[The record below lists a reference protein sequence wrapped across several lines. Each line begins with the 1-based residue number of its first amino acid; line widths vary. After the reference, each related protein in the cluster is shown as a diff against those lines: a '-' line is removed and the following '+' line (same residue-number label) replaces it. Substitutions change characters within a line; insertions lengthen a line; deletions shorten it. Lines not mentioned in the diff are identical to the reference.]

1 MVESVGSVRGAPTA
15 GLITSRF
22 QRRELVTQPSQVGRD
37 PVWVYTPRTS
47 GSTPEPAIFRH
58 SLREASHIASFKYK
72 AEKQPDGNFTIR
84 DIDIFKA
91 CSRANPLTGEM
102 QDFGKEFCEGAV
114 QKFAERENK
123 DGYRPPVHI
132 GHHSETGDEKKLAGF
147 LSNLRLTNGNDGVPT
162 VISDIVDIPPDVFSE
177 IYSKRLPY
185 RSVEIKNPKVQEFS
199 SLALM
204 SSVVPYHKLALT
216 QVEFSDSPVSAQFWA
231 GRAPAKFW
239 NKKTHKR
246 VCFAEPIDIG
256 GVGLR
261 FWDQFEFGRRQQ
273 MQGRGG
279 QQQPMDG
286 GDQDDDS
293 MLDGLPPE
301 VIQQLMA
308 QMQGGG
314 QQQPDMGGQ
323 QGGDQQIH
331 PDDQAALTEM
341 GAGANEMSQVLAA
354 LQAMPSQITQGV
366 TQAVAQL
373 MAGNQ
378 QNRPVAPAPVG
389 NAEPKQPE
397 AVEFKEVA
405 PVMAA
410 PTAAQFNEL
419 ATKFNKL
426 GEQFAAQGATLADMK
441 KVLDAVAPWVFAQQE
456 SDDVAAVFAE
466 VNRTGVVKAEQ
477 EKLRKSGYGDSQIQ
491 LATKTVTSRI
501 TPAVLHSI
509 RETSMQFSEAGT
521 QLSQHVPQL
530 FADVVAE
537 WKAANVVPAG
547 IAQTNQSRP
556 APVQANGVAP
566 TTFAQ
571 PEDAA
576 KPIVPKTV
584 TAAQIEELKRR
595 APGHA
600 HQFAENNG
608 KAEAVKS
615 LGVFFAEFEAGT
627 PEQKQM
633 FRNDPIEYAIWN
645 MNQAVQF

>member
-1 MVESVGSVRGAPTA
+1 MGEHAAHSVLSAELPGSRPAPQPLQPLSPRGP
-15 GLITSRF
+15 
-22 QRRELVTQPSQVGRD
+22 
-37 PVWVYTPRTS
+37 
-47 GSTPEPAIFRH
+47 
-58 SLREASHIASFKYK
+58 IASFKYK

-102 QDFGKEFCEGAV
+102 QDFGKDFCEGAV

-231 GRAPAKFW
+231 GRAPAKMW

-246 VCFAEPIDIG
+246 VCFAEPIEGSAG
-256 GVGLR
+256 GVR

-308 QMQGGG
+308 QMQGG

-323 QGGDQQIH
+323 QGGGQQIG
-331 PDDQAALTEM
+331 PEDQAALTEM
-341 GAGANEMSQVLAA
+341 GAGPNDMSAI
-354 LQAMPSQITQGV
+354 LQAIQGIAPQV
-366 TQAVAQL
+366 VQGVAQL

-389 NAEPKQPE
+389 NAEPKAAN

-405 PVMAA
+405 PVATTGA

-419 ATKFNKL
+419 VERFNKL
-426 GEQFAAQGATLADMK
+426 GTQFAAQGATLADMK
-441 KVLDAVAPWVFAQQE
+441 KVLDSVAPWVFAAQE
-456 SDDVAAVFAE
+456 SEDVSAVFAE
-466 VNRTGVVKAEQ
+466 VNATGVVKAEQ
-477 EKLRKSGYGDSQIQ
+477 EKLRKGGYGDSQIQ
-491 LATKTVTSRI
+491 LATNTVTNRI
-501 TPAVLHSI
+501 APAVVKAI
-509 RETSMQFSEAGT
+509 RETSVNFSEAGS
-521 QLSQHVPQL
+521 QLSKRVPQL
-530 FADVVAE
+530 FAEVVAE
-537 WKAANVVPAG
+537 WKAANVVPSG
-547 IAQTNQSRP
+547 IASTSQTRP
-556 APVQANGVAP
+556 ADADGVAP
-566 TTFAQ
+566 ASFAQ
-571 PEDAA
+571 PNGAPVVVPAKVTDADVKQLIA
-576 KPIVPKTV
+576 F
-584 TAAQIEELKRR
+584 
-595 APGHA
+595 APQHA
-600 HQFAENNG
+600 HLFDANNG
-608 KAEAVKS
+608 RVESMKD
-615 LGVFFAEFEAGT
+615 LGVLFAEFEGADA
-627 PEQKQM
+627 QSKAR
-633 FRNDPIEYAIWN
+633 FRNSRIAYAAARLN
-645 MNQAVQF
+645 DSVNF